1 MRRDNYPHQ
10 NDLVF
15 MTEPTLHH
23 VACDDAQGGHRMAYW
38 QWGDARS
45 ARVVVCVH
53 GLTRQGR
60 DFDALAQAIVARAGG
75 NVRVVC
81 PDVVGRGRSDWL
93 RDPAFYQV
101 PVYAADMMALIAQL
115 HREQA
120 IDTLDYVGTSM
131 GGLIGFVLAGHKELP
146 LARPIRRFVANDV
159 GPTIEPA
166 AVQRI
171 GAYVGKSGQFES
183 VQAAADAMWA
193 LSATFGP
200 HTPAQWLALSQ
211 HMVVP
216 VSQRTAD
223 GSAKVDAAGDAGNAG
238 NAGNGAEGAWV
249 LHYDPA
255 IGVALRAITP
265 EAAAQGG
272 AIMWSLY
279 DAIEA
284 RTLVTRGAES
294 DLLSR
299 DTALA
304 MTQRGPHAAL
314 VEFDGVGH
322 APTFVDPAQIAA
334 VTDFLFD

>member
-10 NDLVF
+10 DDFVF
-15 MTEPTLHH
+15 MTEPTLHY

-45 ARVVVCVH
+45 AHVVICVH

-60 DFDALAQAIVARAGG
+60 DFDLLAQAIVARANG

-93 RDPAFYQV
+93 RDPNFYQV
-101 PVYAADMMALIAQL
+101 PVYAADMVALLAQL

-120 IDTLDYVGTSM
+120 IETLDYLGTSM

-146 LARPIRRFVANDV
+146 LPRPIRRFIANDV

-171 GAYVGKSGQFES
+171 GAYVGKSGSYAS

-193 LSATFGP
+193 LSTTFGP
-200 HTPAQWLALSQ
+200 HTPQQWLALSQ

-216 VSQRTAD
+216 ASQRTAD
-223 GSAKVDAAGDAGNAG
+223 GSAKVEADGN
-238 NAGNGAEGAWV
+238 EGVWL

-314 VEFDGVGH
+314 VEFEGVGH
-322 APTFVDPAQIAA
+322 APTFVDPLQIAA
-334 VTDFLFD
+334 VTNFLFD

>member
-10 NDLVF
+10 DDFVF
-15 MTEPTLHH
+15 MTEPTLHY

-45 ARVVVCVH
+45 AHVVICVH

-60 DFDALAQAIVARAGG
+60 DFDLLAQAIVARAGG
-75 NVRVVC
+75 DVRVVC
-81 PDVVGRGRSDWL
+81 PDVAGRGRSDWL

-101 PVYAADMMALIAQL
+101 PVYAADMVALIAQL
-115 HREQA
+115 HRERA
-120 IDTLDYVGTSM
+120 IGALDYLGTSM

-146 LARPIRRFVANDV
+146 LARPIRRFIVNDV

-171 GAYVGKSGQFES
+171 GAYVGKNGSYAS
-183 VQAAADAMWA
+183 VQAAADAMWT
-193 LSATFGP
+193 LSTSFGP

-216 VSQRTAD
+216 ASQRTAD
-223 GSAKVDAAGDAGNAG
+223 GSAKAEAGGD
-238 NAGNGAEGAWV
+238 EGAWL

-299 DTALA
+299 ETALA

-314 VEFDGVGH
+314 VEFEGVGH
-322 APTFVDPAQIAA
+322 APTFVDPLQIAA
-334 VTDFLFD
+334 VTNFLFD

>member
-10 NDLVF
+10 DDFVF
-15 MTEPTLHH
+15 MTEPTLHY

-38 QWGDARS
+38 QWGDARN
-45 ARVVVCVH
+45 AHVVICVH

-60 DFDALAQAIVARAGG
+60 DFDLLAQAIVARAKG

-101 PVYAADMMALIAQL
+101 PVYAADMVALIAQL

-120 IDTLDYVGTSM
+120 IDTLDYLGTSM

-146 LARPIRRFVANDV
+146 LARPIRRFIANDV

-171 GAYVGKSGQFES
+171 GAYVGKNGSYES

-193 LSATFGP
+193 LSTTFGP

-216 VSQRTAD
+216 ASQRTAD
-223 GSAKVDAAGDAGNAG
+223 GSAKVEAGSDD
-238 NAGNGAEGAWV
+238 EGSWL

-284 RTLVTRGAES
+284 RTLITRGAVS

-299 DTALA
+299 ETALA
-304 MTQRGPHAAL
+304 MTQRGPRAKL
-314 VEFDGVGH
+314 VEFEGVGH

>member
-10 NDLVF
+10 DTIVS
-15 MTEPTLHH
+15 MTEPTLHY

-38 QWGDARS
+38 QWGDAHS
-45 ARVVVCVH
+45 AHVVICVH

-60 DFDALAQAIVARAGG
+60 DFDLLAQAIVERAGG
-75 NVRVVC
+75 DVRVVC

-93 RDPAFYQV
+93 RDPSLYQV
-101 PVYAADMMALIAQL
+101 PVYAADMVALIAQL
-115 HREQA
+115 QREQA
-120 IDTLDYVGTSM
+120 IGTLDYLGTSM

-159 GPTIEPA
+159 GPTIEPVA
-166 AVQRI
+166 LQRI
-171 GAYVGKSGQFES
+171 DAYVGKNGSYES

-193 LSATFGP
+193 LSTTFGP
-200 HTPAQWLALSQ
+200 HTPQQWLALSR

-216 VSQRTAD
+216 ASQRTAD
-223 GSAKVDAAGDAGNAG
+223 GSAKLESTAGGD
-238 NAGNGAEGAWV
+238 EEAWL

-272 AIMWSLY
+272 AIMWGLY

-284 RTLVTRGAES
+284 RTLLTRGAES

-299 DTALA
+299 ETALA
-304 MTQRGPHAAL
+304 MTQRGPHATL
-314 VEFDGVGH
+314 VEFEGVGH
-322 APTFVDPAQIAA
+322 APTFVDPAQIAV
-334 VTDFLFD
+334 VTNFLFD

>member
-1 MRRDNYPHQ
+1 MRRTHYPHQ
-10 NDLVF
+10 DPTVF
-15 MTEPTLHH
+15 MTEPTLHY

-45 ARVVVCVH
+45 AHVVICVH

-60 DFDALAQAIVARAGG
+60 DFDMLAQAIVARAGG

-101 PVYAADMMALIAQL
+101 PVYAADMVALIAQL
-115 HREQA
+115 QREQA
-120 IDTLDYVGTSM
+120 IDTLDYLGTSM

-146 LARPIRRFVANDV
+146 LARPIRRFIANDV

-171 GAYVGKSGQFES
+171 GAYVGQSGRFAS
-183 VQAAADAMWA
+183 AQAAADAMWA
-193 LSATFGP
+193 LSTTFGP

-216 VSQRTAD
+216 ASQRTAD
-223 GSAKVDAAGDAGNAG
+223 GAAKVDASDDKAS
-238 NAGNGAEGAWV
+238 ESWV

-272 AIMWSLY
+272 AIMWGLY
-279 DAIEA
+279 DAIDA
-284 RTLVTRGAES
+284 RTLLLRGAVS

-299 DTALA
+299 ETALA
-304 MTQRGPHAAL
+304 MTQRGPHAKL

-322 APTFVDPAQIAA
+322 APTLVDPAQIAV

>member
-10 NDLVF
+10 DTIVS
-15 MTEPTLHH
+15 MTEPTLHY

-38 QWGDARS
+38 QWGDAHS
-45 ARVVVCVH
+45 AHVVICVH

-60 DFDALAQAIVARAGG
+60 DFDLLAQAIVERAGG
-75 NVRVVC
+75 EVRVVC

-93 RDPAFYQV
+93 RDPSLYQV
-101 PVYAADMMALIAQL
+101 PVYAADMVALIAQL
-115 HREQA
+115 QREQA
-120 IDTLDYVGTSM
+120 IGTLDYLGTSM
-131 GGLIGFVLAGHKELP
+131 GGLIGFALAGHKELP

-159 GPTIEPA
+159 GPTIEPIA
-166 AVQRI
+166 LQRI
-171 GAYVGKSGQFES
+171 GAYVGKNGSYES

-193 LSATFGP
+193 LSTTFGP
-200 HTPAQWLALSQ
+200 HTPQQWLALSR

-216 VSQRTAD
+216 ASQRTAD
-223 GSAKVDAAGDAGNAG
+223 GSAKLESTVVGDK
-238 NAGNGAEGAWV
+238 EAWL

-272 AIMWSLY
+272 AIMWGLY

-284 RTLVTRGAES
+284 RTLLTRGAES

-299 DTALA
+299 ETALA
-304 MTQRGPHAAL
+304 MTQRGPHATL
-314 VEFDGVGH
+314 VEFEGVGH

-334 VTDFLFD
+334 VTNFLFD

>member
-10 NDLVF
+10 DTIVS
-15 MTEPTLHH
+15 MTEPTLHY

-38 QWGDARS
+38 QWGNAHS
-45 ARVVVCVH
+45 AHVVICVH

-60 DFDALAQAIVARAGG
+60 DFDLLAQAIVERAGG
-75 NVRVVC
+75 DVRVVC

-93 RDPAFYQV
+93 RDPSLYQV
-101 PVYAADMMALIAQL
+101 PVYAADMVALIAQL

-120 IDTLDYVGTSM
+120 IGTLDYLGTSM

-159 GPTIEPA
+159 GPTIEPVA
-166 AVQRI
+166 LQRI
-171 GAYVGKSGQFES
+171 GAYVGKNGSYES

-193 LSATFGP
+193 LSTTFGP
-200 HTPAQWLALSQ
+200 HTPQQWLALSR

-216 VSQRTAD
+216 ASQRTAD
-223 GSAKVDAAGDAGNAG
+223 GSAKLEVEAESGGD
-238 NAGNGAEGAWV
+238 EGDWL

-284 RTLVTRGAES
+284 RTLLTRGAVS

-299 DTALA
+299 ETALA
-304 MTQRGPHAAL
+304 MTQRGPHATL
-314 VEFDGVGH
+314 VEFEGVGH
-322 APTFVDPAQIAA
+322 APTFVDPAQIAV
-334 VTDFLFD
+334 VTQFLFD

>member
-1 MRRDNYPHQ
+1 MRRTHYPHQ
-10 NDLVF
+10 DPTVF
-15 MTEPTLHH
+15 MTEPTLHY

-45 ARVVVCVH
+45 AHVVICVH

-60 DFDALAQAIVARAGG
+60 DFDMLAQAIVARAGG

-101 PVYAADMMALIAQL
+101 PVYAADMVALIAQL
-115 HREQA
+115 QREQA
-120 IDTLDYVGTSM
+120 IDTLDYLGTSM

-146 LARPIRRFVANDV
+146 LARPIRRFIANDV

-171 GAYVGKSGQFES
+171 GAYVGQSGRFAS

-193 LSATFGP
+193 LSTTFGP

-216 VSQRTAD
+216 ASQRTAD
-223 GSAKVDAAGDAGNAG
+223 GAAKIDAGEDKAS
-238 NAGNGAEGAWV
+238 ESWV

-272 AIMWSLY
+272 AIMWGLY
-279 DAIEA
+279 DAIDA
-284 RTLVTRGAES
+284 RTLLLRGAVS

-299 DTALA
+299 ETALA
-304 MTQRGPHAAL
+304 MTQRGPHAKL

-322 APTFVDPAQIAA
+322 APTLVDPAQIAV

>member
-10 NDLVF
+10 DDFVF
-15 MTEPTLHH
+15 MTEPTLHY

-45 ARVVVCVH
+45 AHVVICVH

-60 DFDALAQAIVARAGG
+60 DFDLLAQAIVARAKG

-101 PVYAADMMALIAQL
+101 PVYAADMVALIAQL

-120 IDTLDYVGTSM
+120 IDTLDYLGTSM

-146 LARPIRRFVANDV
+146 LARPIRRFIANDV

-171 GAYVGKSGQFES
+171 GAYVGKNGSYES

-193 LSATFGP
+193 LSTTFGP

-216 VSQRTAD
+216 ASQRTAD
-223 GSAKVDAAGDAGNAG
+223 GSAKVEAGSDD
-238 NAGNGAEGAWV
+238 EGSWL

-284 RTLVTRGAES
+284 RTLITRGAVS

-299 DTALA
+299 ETALA
-304 MTQRGPHAAL
+304 MTQRGPRAKL
-314 VEFDGVGH
+314 VEFEGVGH

>member
-10 NDLVF
+10 NDFVF
-15 MTEPTLHH
+15 MTEPTLHY

-45 ARVVVCVH
+45 AHVVVCVH

-81 PDVVGRGRSDWL
+81 PDVVGRGCSDWL
-93 RDPAFYQV
+93 RDANFYQV
-101 PVYAADMMALIAQL
+101 PVYAADMVALLARL
-115 HREQA
+115 HREQP
-120 IDTLDYVGTSM
+120 IDVLDYIGTSM

-171 GAYVGKSGQFES
+171 GAYVGKSGRFES

-193 LSATFGP
+193 LSTTFGP

-216 VSQRTAD
+216 ASQRTAD
-223 GSAKVDAAGDAGNAG
+223 GSAKVDAGSAGDAKD
-238 NAGNGAEGAWV
+238 AWL

-284 RTLVTRGAES
+284 RTLVTRGAVS

-304 MTQRGPHAAL
+304 MTQRGPRATL
-314 VEFDGVGH
+314 VEFEGVGH

>member
-1 MRRDNYPHQ
+1 MRRDHYPYQ
-10 NDLVF
+10 NSPVF
-15 MTEPTLHH
+15 MTEPTLHY

-45 ARVVVCVH
+45 AHVVICVH

-60 DFDALAQAIVARAGG
+60 DFDVLARAIVARANG
-75 NVRVVC
+75 NVRVIC
-81 PDVVGRGRSDWL
+81 PDVAGRGRSDWL

-101 PVYAADMMALIAQL
+101 PVYVADMIALLAQL
-115 HREQA
+115 QREQA
-120 IDTLDYVGTSM
+120 IDTLDYLGTSM

-146 LARPIRRFVANDV
+146 LARRIRRFIANDV

-171 GAYVGKSGQFES
+171 GAYVGKSGHYES
-183 VQAAADAMWA
+183 VQAAADAMWS
-193 LSATFGP
+193 LSTTFGP

-211 HMVVP
+211 YMVVP
-216 VSQRTAD
+216 ASQRTAD
-223 GSAKVDAAGDAGNAG
+223 GSAKVEAGSGD
-238 NAGNGAEGAWV
+238 EGSWL

-265 EAAAQGG
+265 EAAVQGG

-284 RTLVTRGAES
+284 RTLVTRGAVS

-299 DTALA
+299 ETAVA
-304 MTQRGPHAAL
+304 MTQRGPRATL
-314 VEFDGVGH
+314 VEFEGVGH
-322 APTFVDPAQIAA
+322 APTLIDPAQVA
-334 VTDFLFD
+334 VVTSFLFD